1 MKPMADITRTTR
13 FRFWRWL
20 IRFIGVIVPR
30 RFRARF
36 RQEWEAELEYR
47 EELLAR
53 WDRLDWRNK
62 LKLLWRSLGA
72 FWDALWLQQLRWEDE
87 MIQDLRFG
95 VRMLLKHKGFTAVAA
110 MTLALGIGANTAI
123 FSVMNALLLRSLPVK
138 DPEELVLLAS
148 VDRNGPAYTFSYPLY
163 EQLRDGSHS
172 FSSLFGATDV
182 SKHRMNMGGTESEFI
197 RQQEVTGNFF
207 SALGAQAL
215 LGRTLTNEDD
225 QVSVLYADG
234 QWTPSSQTVAVISH
248 SFWQRRFGADPA
260 VIGKTITIGNWPV
273 TIVGVTA
280 PGFFGIQPGE
290 DPDLWRLARQARF
303 KWLKREGWSFLHL
316 MGRLPAG
323 ANRAQAQ
330 AELDLIYQRH
340 KSEYLSL
347 RPMDWDESER
357 RIHAEKKLE
366 LQPGAGGYTELRLR
380 FRRSLMLLMTAVG
393 LVLLIACANVASLLL
408 ARAAAR
414 RHEFTMRNALG
425 AGRLRLVRQLLTESL
440 LLAALGGGLG
450 LLISQWG
457 IQALLV
463 FMRLQADPISF
474 SVAPDA
480 QVLWFTLAATLLTGL
495 LFGLGPAL
503 RSSRLDLAAAL
514 KGAGGGVAGDASRQR
529 LNHAL
534 VVAQVALSLVL
545 LIGAGLFVRTLQKL
559 KSTDAGFNREHVIV
573 FNFDF
578 TQDLRQ
584 RRLPL
589 QKELAARLETLPGVR
604 AAGVASEFVLA
615 QNRPADRISVE
626 GYEARPDEDLG
637 CYEFY
642 ISPRFFEA
650 MGTPLL
656 SGRGFEL
663 QDERPA
669 DASNADNPLPAVINQ
684 AMARRYFGDA
694 NPLGRR
700 FYSVIE
706 RRQKYEIVGVVKD
719 VRLKSLR
726 EPSPPTYYLPNIYDP
741 GHDSAFALR
750 TMSAPSAM
758 IASLRQVAHEV
769 DPTIRIRDVRSL
781 NDVVNTSL
789 HQERVL
795 AQLGGFL
802 SIFALTLACLGLY
815 GVLSFSV
822 AQRTREIG
830 VRMALGAQR
839 KDVLSL
845 VVGRGLKLA
854 LLGLALGLI
863 AAFAVTRFVSG
874 LLYGVTPTDPV
885 TFGGVSLLLLLVAGL
900 ASWLPA
906 RRATK
911 LDPMT
916 VLRHE

>member
-1 MKPMADITRTTR
+1 MADSTQTKR
-13 FRFWRWL
+13 FRFWRRL

-36 RQEWEAELEYR
+36 RQEWEAELEHR

-62 LKLLWRSLGA
+62 LELLWRSLGA

-95 VRMLLKHKGFTAVAA
+95 VRMLLKHKGFTIVAVL
-110 MTLALGIGANTAI
+110 TLALGIGANTAI

-148 VDRNGPAYTFSYPLY
+148 VNRSGPAYTFSYPLY
-163 EQLRDGSHS
+163 ELLRDGSHN
-172 FSSLFGATDV
+172 FPDLFGFTDV
-182 SKHRMNMGGTESEFI
+182 SKRRMSAGGTEAELI
-197 RQQEVTGNFF
+197 RGQEVTGNFF
-207 SALGAQAL
+207 AALGAPAL
-215 LGRTLTNEDD
+215 LGRTLTPEDD
-225 QVSVLYADG
+225 RVSLLYADG
-234 QWTPSSQTVAVISH
+234 QWTPSSQAIAVISH
-248 SFWQRRFGADPA
+248 SFWQRRFGADSA
-260 VIGKTITIGNWPV
+260 VVGKTINIENWPV

-290 DPDLWRLARQARF
+290 HPDLWVLVRQVWF
-303 KWLKREGWSFLHL
+303 KSLDKPGRSFLHL

-323 ANRAQAQ
+323 PNRAQAQ
-330 AELDLIYQRH
+330 AELDLVYQRH
-340 KSEYLSL
+340 KAEYLSL
-347 RPMDWDESER
+347 SPTNWDESER
-357 RIHAEKKLE
+357 QIYAEKKLE
-366 LQPGAGGYTELRLR
+366 LQPGAGGYTELRLK
-380 FRRSLMLLMTAVG
+380 FRRSLMLLMMAVG

-414 RHEFTMRNALG
+414 GHEFTMRSALG
-425 AGRLRLVRQLLTESL
+425 AGRLRLVRQMLTESL
-440 LLAALGGGLG
+440 LLAALGGASG

-457 IQALLV
+457 VKALLV
-463 FMRLQADPISF
+463 FMRLQSDPISF
-474 SVAPDA
+474 SVTPDA
-480 QVLWFTLAATLLTGL
+480 RVLWFTLAATLLTGL

-503 RSSRLDLAAAL
+503 RSSRLDLATAL

-529 LNHAL
+529 LNQAL
-534 VVAQVALSLVL
+534 VVAQVALSLLL

-559 KSTDAGFNREHVIV
+559 KAADAGFNREHVVV
-573 FNFDF
+573 FNLDF
-578 TQDLRQ
+578 TQNMRQ
-584 RRLPL
+584 RLL
-589 QKELAARLETLPGVR
+589 SLYKELAARLETLPGVR
-604 AAGVASEFVLA
+604 AAGVSSEFVLGR
-615 QNRPADRISVE
+615 NRPADRITTE
-626 GYEARPDEDLG
+626 GYAARPDEDLA

-650 MGTPLL
+650 MGTPIL
-656 SGRGFEL
+656 SGRGFEP
-663 QDERPA
+663 QDEIPA
-669 DASNADNPLPAVINQ
+669 NASNASNPLPAVINQ
-684 AMARRYFGDA
+684 AMARRYFGDD

-700 FYSVIE
+700 FYSVIDPQ
-706 RRQKYEIVGVVKD
+706 QKYEIVGVVKD

-726 EPSPPTYYLPNIYDP
+726 EPSPPTYYLPYIFDP
-741 GHDSAFALR
+741 GHDAAFVLR
-750 TMSAPSAM
+750 TMSAPGAM
-758 IASLRQVAHEV
+758 AASLRQVAQEV
-769 DPTIRIRDVRSL
+769 DPTIRVRDVRSL
-781 NDVVNTSL
+781 DDVVNASL

-802 SIFALTLACLGLY
+802 SIFALALACLGLY

-845 VVGRGLKLA
+845 VVGRGLKLTSM
-854 LLGLALGLI
+854 GLALGFV
-863 AAFAVTRFVSG
+863 AALAVTRFVSS
-874 LLYGVTPTDPV
+874 LLYGVTATDPV
-885 TFGGVSLLLLLVAGL
+885 TFAGVSLLILLVAGL

-911 LDPMT
+911 LDPIT